1 MLCID
6 PFIANPKAWIWTVLF
21 KAPSSVG
28 SRFIALG
35 WEKTST
41 WPFSRTRVIKRQP
54 YLLGSVLSFSLV
66 YKGPKLENSNQFYSL
81 PIIMTRPGVRGGGE
95 DAKSDYSQKQSERLE
110 SEGNTRPVGSGPLW
124 KVTWGAKANL
134 AQPSS
139 QMAGPSQIMGA
150 VDQAGAACVEGGPI
164 LQGKDLQ
171 SPGEAKCAGTL

>member
-1 MLCID
+1 MLCTET
-6 PFIANPKAWIWTVLF
+6 FIANPKAWTVSFEAL
-21 KAPSSVG
+21 SSVV

-41 WPFSRTRVIKRQP
+41 WPFSRTRGLKRQP

-81 PIIMTRPGVRGGGE
+81 SIITTRPGGGGE
-95 DAKSDYSQKQSERLE
+95 DAKSDYSQKQRGGLG

-124 KVTWGAKANL
+124 KDPWRAKANL

-150 VDQAGAACVEGGPI
+150 VDQARAACVEGGLI

-171 SPGEAKCAGTL
+171 SPGEAKCAGSL